1 LNRDQQGDGS
11 DAADIDLAGVV
22 LADARTRGL
31 VDLGAGPP
39 LAVLVVIR
47 HRY

>member
-1 LNRDQQGDGS
+1 LNRDQQGGGS
-11 DAADIDLAGVV
+11 DAADIHLDGVI

-31 VDLGAGPP
+31 VDLGAGPA